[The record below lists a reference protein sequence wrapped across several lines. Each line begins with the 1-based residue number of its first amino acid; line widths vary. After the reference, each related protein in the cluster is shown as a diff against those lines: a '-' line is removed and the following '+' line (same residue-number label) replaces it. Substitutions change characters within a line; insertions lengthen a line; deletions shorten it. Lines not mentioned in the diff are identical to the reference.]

1 MRRTW
6 LSVLC
11 TTLLALLATPALA
24 ALKVVATVPDL
35 AALARAV
42 GGERVEVTALAL
54 PTQDPHFVDA
64 KPSLALELNR
74 ADLLLAIGLGLES
87 GWLPTLQTGAR
98 NPRIL
103 AGSPGYWEA
112 SSAVRLL
119 EVPEAPVDRSAGDIH
134 PGGNPHFL
142 YDPRA
147 ALVVAKALAA
157 RLAQVDPAGAS
168 AYQANLARFT
178 TELEAARAQ
187 WEQQLA
193 PLRRPARH
201 RLPQVH
207 RVPGGLAGD
216 AAHRV
221 HRAQA
226 RHPAQPLA
234 RGPGARAVPPAARE
248 AGAHRG
254 VLPGHVRPPARREGA
269 RAPRRPVRG
278 GGRALRGDVH
288 PEHGAACAAAGAG
301 RPCRPGGVND
311 SLA

>member
-119 EVPEAPVDRSAGDIH
+119 DVPEAPVDRSAGDIH

-147 ALVVAKALAA
+147 ALAVAKALAA

-178 TELEAARAQ
+178 TELEAARAK

-193 PLRRPARH
+193 SLRGQPVVAYHKSIAYLADWLGMQPIAFIEPKPGIPPNPSHIAHLLVLGRQNKVRVLVQEEYYPDATSK
-201 RLPQVH
+201 LVAQQIPTALVK
-207 RVPGGLAGD
+207 VPGGPDFQAGQSYVD
-216 AAHRV
+216 YIERMV
-221 HRAQA
+221 TLLEQA
-226 RHPAQPLA
+226 VNA
-234 RGPGARAVPPAARE
+234 GPR
-248 AGAHRG
+248 
-254 VLPGHVRPPARREGA
+254 
-269 RAPRRPVRG
+269 
-278 GGRALRGDVH
+278 
-288 PEHGAACAAAGAG
+288 
-301 RPCRPGGVND
+301 
-311 SLA
+311 